1 MSSPVG
7 SPDNFVDTQ
16 KIILENT
23 TDGLIYQQAL
33 TINAIDIEHA
43 MHFHQLT
50 NDCVEKLFSRTNAQ
64 IEVTM
69 MVTVPELQA
78 LFSLATQTAAENPSR
93 NWKATLTDVSGT
105 SQIFEGLAIIS
116 QFNIVDPGVGLA
128 TIFLRLD
135 FVSDPAQG
143 AQVLNT

>member
-1 MSSPVG
+1 MSVVQG
-7 SPDNFVDTQ
+7 SPDNFLDTQ
-16 KIILENT
+16 GLVIENV
-23 TDGLIYQQAL
+23 TDGIIYQQAL

-69 MVTVPELQA
+69 MVTVPQLQA

-93 NWKATLTDVSGT
+93 TWRATLTDVSGT
-105 SQIFEGLAIIS
+105 TQIFEGLAIIS
-116 QFNIVDPGVGLA
+116 QFNIVDPGVGFA

-135 FVSDPAQG
+135 FVSEPTEG
-143 AQVLNT
+143 AAVLRT